1 MKKNIF
7 IIRHGQS
14 EANANVRGLLSKEG
28 EYVIDSAFDITDLG
42 KKQVEKTADEIF
54 DMLFFKL
61 AQPPER
67 HCTIIT
73 SPYTRTRST
82 ANVLEETLK
91 GRGMFVVKKLED
103 PRLVEQDF
111 GDFDFQHR
119 SKWKKIS
126 PHSFEVNQA
135 KYHDPTGRFFAR
147 LENGENLLD
156 VYNRI
161 SLFVTTRLE
170 REMHHT
176 GIQNFIIVTHGNTMR
191 ILKMFLEDL
200 PIECFNSIELPDN
213 AGGYH
218 FTYEKYT
225 GEYKYMGTF

>member
-1 MKKNIF
+1 MKNIF

-14 EANANVRGLLSKEG
+14 EANANVRGLLSEEG
-28 EYVIDSAFDITDLG
+28 KYVVDSAFDITALG
-42 KKQVEKTADEIF
+42 REQAESTAAKIVDTLFGEWINSSKKHFTMFI
-54 DMLFFKL
+54 
-61 AQPPER
+61 
-67 HCTIIT
+67 

-82 ANVLEETLK
+82 AGVLENALK
-91 GRGMFVVKKLED
+91 ELNVEVVKKIED

-111 GDFDFQHR
+111 GDFDFQFR
-119 SKWKKIS
+119 GKWPEIS

-135 KYHDPTGRFFAR
+135 KYYDDTGRFFAR

-156 VYNRI
+156 VYNRV

-170 REMHHT
+170 REMNNT
-176 GIQNFIIVTHGNTMR
+176 EVQNFIIVTHGNTMR

-200 PIECFNSIELPDN
+200 PIEAFGAMELPKN

-218 FTYEKYT
+218 FTYDKVV
-225 GEYKYMGTF
+225 GEYKYIGIV